1 MQIPLGFKN
10 QKGQPETE
18 DSGFTRTIASEE
30 QL

>member
-1 MQIPLGFKN
+1 MQISLGFKN

-18 DSGFTRTIASEE
+18 DSGFTRSTTPDE